1 MELRVRRLYALPVL
15 AVLALVT
22 ACSGTDPAQDKEAVY
37 SFQPGKWEVRT
48 WMEING
54 DPGENPEELVQSREL
69 TRELAT
75 KPVNELLFGLFY
87 PGQSFANIVAEDGR
101 ISGSFDHKGMSPV
114 PAHTSDVTGSYN
126 DDEFRM
132 VIDLPVMTS
141 GMTQI
146 VEGKLTQPLD

>member
-1 MELRVRRLYALPVL
+1 MEPRVRRLYSLPVF

-22 ACSGTDPAQDKEAVY
+22 GCSGTDPAQDQEIAY

-54 DPGENPEELVQSREL
+54 DAGDNPEELVQSREL
-69 TRELAT
+69 TRDVAT

-87 PGQSFANIVAEDGR
+87 PGQSSANIVAEGGR

-114 PAHTSDVTGSYN
+114 PAHTSDVTGSYG